1 MKTYTVA
8 QVSELL
14 KISKD
19 TLIYYDKLGLVKP
32 KRGDNRYRYYTS
44 QDILN
49 LQFVEMAKNVDYSL
63 EEIRLTLQNQK
74 LHTMESFQWQMQ
86 FMREKRS
93 YLKRKEK
100 HIQAMI
106 RFMDEAEELM
116 EQKKL
121 RMSKS
126 DSNELS
132 RFIERTFWNLKE
144 DENE

>member
-44 QDILN
+44 QDVFD
-49 LQFVEMAKNVDYSL
+49 LQFVEITKNVDYSL
-63 EEIRLTLQNQK
+63 EEIRLTLHNQR
-74 LHTMESFQWQMQ
+74 LHTIESFQWQMK

-100 HIQAMI
+100 HIQDMI
-106 RFMDEAEELM
+106 MFMNEAEELM
-116 EQKKL
+116 EQKL
-121 RMSKS
+121 RLGKS

-132 RFIERTFWNLKE
+132 MFIERAFWNLKE

>member
-49 LQFVEMAKNVDYSL
+49 LQFVEIAKNVDYSL
-63 EEIRLTLQNQK
+63 EEIRLTLHNQK
-74 LHTMESFQWQMQ
+74 LHTMDSFQWQML
-86 FMREKRS
+86 FMREKRA

-116 EQKKL
+116 KQKKL
-121 RMSKS
+121 RMGKS